1 MLHNQLCYNGS
12 VPDSAA
18 KLLEPP
24 AGELV
29 EAFAAIVGREHVAFG
44 AAVRAA
50 YSRDVWPR
58 STLQMEGGEFEFPPL
73 LVVWPGSVEE
83 VRAAVLEAMK
93 QNLPVVP
100 YGCGSGVAGG
110 AVPSKG
116 GVVLDLKRLDQLLYL
131 DEVSHLVTAE
141 VGIVGELF
149 ERELNRRGFTLG
161 HFPSSIYCSSLG
173 GWLAARSAGQ
183 LSAKYGKIEDMV
195 RSLQVV
201 LPDGRLFETLT
212 VPRVAG
218 GPDWNQVFVGS
229 EGTLGVITRAT
240 LRVWPYPASRRFQAF
255 LFPSLSSGLQAIR
268 EMLQAELRP
277 AAIRLYDPVDTFFSG
292 KAKTMEHAHPAAGPA
307 PSSLEGISHDQRR
320 HPEKKDRLGYLPRR
334 LMPYLFQPRL
344 LNYLLDRAKV
354 CKMVLTFEG
363 EPEITACELEQA
375 RGIGTRLGAKDLGEG
390 PARHWWEKRYK
401 VSYAM
406 STAFDLG
413 LFVDTIEVATLWEN
427 LEDLYSAIRK
437 AIRPQAFVM
446 AHFSHAYP
454 QGCSIYFTFS
464 AGGRTMANRIKRY
477 DRIWE
482 AALNACVELGGT
494 ITHHH
499 GVGLL
504 KAKWLEQEE
513 GGAHPI
519 LQGLK
524 QTLDPKGLMNPGK
537 LGLSRLMPQA

>member
-1 MLHNQLCYNGS
+1 MMQLNS
-12 VPDSAA
+12 QP
-18 KLLEPP
+18 KLIEPP

-29 EAFAAIVGREHVAFG
+29 EAFAAIVGRDHVAFG
-44 AAVRAA
+44 PAARTA
-50 YSRDVWPR
+50 YSRDLWPR
-58 STLQMEGGEFEFPPL
+58 TTLQMEGGEFEYPPL

-100 YGCGSGVAGG
+100 YGAGSGVAGG
-110 AVPSKG
+110 AAPSQG
-116 GVVLDLKRLDQLLYL
+116 GVVLDLKRLDQVLYL

-141 VGIVGELF
+141 AGIVGEIF

-195 RSLQVV
+195 KSLQVV
-201 LPDGRLFETLT
+201 LPDGRLLETLT

-218 GPDWNQVFVGS
+218 SPDWNQVFVGS

-255 LFPSLSSGLQAIR
+255 LFPSISSGLQAFR
-268 EMLQAELRP
+268 EMLQSDLRP
-277 AAIRLYDPVDTFFSG
+277 AAMRLYDPVDTFFSG
-292 KAKTMEHAHPAAGPA
+292 KAKTMEHALPAEEPA
-307 PSSLEGISHDQRR
+307 RRSLEEISHDEGR
-320 HPEKKDRLGYLPRR
+320 HREKKDRLGYLPRR
-334 LMPYLFQPRL
+334 LMPFLFQPRL
-344 LNYLLDRAKV
+344 VNLLLDRPKV

-363 EPEITACELEQA
+363 EPEITALELAQA
-375 RGIGTRLGAKDLGEG
+375 QRIGAKLLAKDLGEG
-390 PARHWWEKRYK
+390 PARHWWEKRYQ

-406 STAFDLG
+406 SVAFDLG
-413 LFVDTIEVATLWEN
+413 LFADTIEVATLWEN
-427 LEDLYSAIRK
+427 LENLYQAIRQ
-437 AIRPQAFVM
+437 AIQPHAFVM

-464 AGGRTMANRIKRY
+464 AGGRTLKQRIERY

-482 AALNACVELGGT
+482 AALNACVETGGT

-504 KAKWLEQEE
+504 KAKWLKKEQ

-519 LQGLK
+519 LLGLK

-537 LGLSRLMPQA
+537 LGI